1 MDKKHFQTGSNS
13 NTVGNIRTIYIPTQ
27 SLPWFCQDQPP
38 GFLYVVA
45 ATKKQGH
52 SARVCER
59 GCAQHKKK
67 GSVEKFPKIEN
78 FVVHKKKNAPNRISN
93 S

>member
-1 MDKKHFQTGSNS
+1 MLEFVNE
-13 NTVGNIRTIYIPTQ
+13 
-27 SLPWFCQDQPP
+27 
-38 GFLYVVA
+38 VVL
-45 ATKKQGH
+45 
-52 SARVCER
+52 SI
-59 GCAQHKKK
+59 KKK